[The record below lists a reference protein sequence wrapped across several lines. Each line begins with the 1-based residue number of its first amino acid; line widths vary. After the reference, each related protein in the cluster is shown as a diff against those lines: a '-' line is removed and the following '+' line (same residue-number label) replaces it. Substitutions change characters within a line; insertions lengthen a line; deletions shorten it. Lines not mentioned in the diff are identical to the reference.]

1 MSRQGFAHAIGRG
14 TTSSWSPTC
23 ARLPQLVGGPMA
35 LAFIDLQQA
44 YDRVSQAQLMTV
56 LRWELELPEDL
67 WGGLLEVLR
76 VTQVQVCVGGE

>member
-1 MSRQGFAHAIGRG
+1 
-14 TTSSWSPTC
+14 
-23 ARLPQLVGGPMA
+23 MA